1 MSTINERL
9 TQLGITLP
17 AAKTPAFEYVAVALH
32 DGIAH
37 VSGQLPWLDSER
49 VISGK
54 VGGDCDLEQ
63 AQEAARLCI
72 LFGLSALNQQLGS
85 LDAIE
90 RILKV
95 TGFVASAPGFVSQPK
110 VIDAASRLLGE
121 VFGENGRHARS
132 AIGVAE
138 LPRGAAV
145 EIEMVVAI
153 RTQATR

>member
-9 TQLGITLP
+9 TELGITLP
-17 AAKTPAFEYVAVALH
+17 AAKKPAFEYVAVAQH

-37 VSGQLPWLDSER
+37 VSGQLPWLDAER

-54 VGGDCDLEQ
+54 VGADCGMEQ

-72 LFGLSALNQQLGS
+72 LYGLSALNQQLGN

-90 RILKV
+90 RILKL

-110 VIDAASRLLGE
+110 VIDAASSLLGKI
-121 VFGENGRHARS
+121 FGENGRHARS
-132 AIGVAE
+132 AVGVAE

-153 RTQATR
+153 HPQATR

>member
-9 TQLGITLP
+9 ARLGITLP
-17 AAKTPAFEYVAVALH
+17 AAKKPAFEYVAVAVH

-37 VSGQLPWLDSER
+37 VSGQLPWLDAER

-63 AQEAARLCI
+63 AQEAARLST
-72 LFGLSALNQQLGS
+72 LFGLAALNQQLGN

-90 RILKV
+90 RFLKV

-110 VIDAASRLLGE
+110 VIDAASKLLVE
-121 VFGENGRHARS
+121 VFGEKGRHARS

-153 RTQATR
+153 RSQGAR